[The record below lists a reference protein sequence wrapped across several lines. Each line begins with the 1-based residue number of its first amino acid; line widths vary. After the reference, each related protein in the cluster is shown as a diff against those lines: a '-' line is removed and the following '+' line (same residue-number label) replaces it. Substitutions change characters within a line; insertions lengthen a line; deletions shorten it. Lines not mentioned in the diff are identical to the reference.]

1 MQRGCGPA
9 EVEMDWISQGLPSE
23 TSGGSAL
30 GAGVMEAIRG
40 AQPMA
45 LVLMASLQKFGM

>member
-1 MQRGCGPA
+1 MGQRRWK
-9 EVEMDWISQGLPSE
+9 WIGFHRGLPSE

-40 AQPMA
+40 AQPTA